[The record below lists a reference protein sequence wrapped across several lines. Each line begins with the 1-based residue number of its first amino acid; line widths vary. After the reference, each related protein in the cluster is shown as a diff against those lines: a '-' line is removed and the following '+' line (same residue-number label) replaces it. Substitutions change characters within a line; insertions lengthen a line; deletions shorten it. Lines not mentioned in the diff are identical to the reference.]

1 MDVSPQSALHSSSP
15 VHQPRR
21 HRHPAPRRAAP
32 IRFLLNLFAWRGWKF
47 VLMLVVAVAT
57 LYTVLVFFCLMRID
71 RNRMLLDRLL
81 RTAAQEFSSG
91 LAVNDLAAM
100 EDAAEQLGDDLENL
114 HTLSALI
121 RPLAPLHPAL
131 STRLIALDSAEYL
144 TDAVSLLF
152 EGAAPALQHL
162 SEERAADRVGGA
174 EGAHLA
180 RFVDLLRLSQPTFA
194 EARRALDAARAAL
207 AVNAL
212 APLSESM
219 LAEVSQLRSLIDDAD
234 AALQIVQG
242 APESLTRIL
251 GLSAPQTY
259 LILAAN
265 NDEIRPSGGYV
276 SVWGWMRIADGRA
289 VESAFAPTTTES
301 PAPPPAVLASS
312 LSIPDWWVRF
322 DEPIYAAWDGS
333 WHADFS
339 ETAQLAAWYYDNGDN
354 PHLPVNGVIG
364 IDLTAVE
371 YLLDALGGC
380 ALDDGVRVTSQNFRS
395 IVYDIRAQGEAPL
408 AHKQYLVDLYA
419 QMIGAWQSADADTQT
434 RLLNAIL
441 RALSERHLA
450 VYFRDVN
457 AQSAAQR
464 LGWTGTPQVSTGDYL
479 LFADANIAANK
490 SSSAI
495 ERLFAYDVSLD
506 AAGNGSAALTVFYTF
521 SAAAAERDPAVRPEH
536 YGRNRDYAT
545 LWQVFTPPTAQ
556 IAVDAPPDPGVR
568 LERTDTLAR
577 FIGITTVP
585 MGGGSRAALRYVLP
599 GVVEP
604 VGAYSRYRLT
614 LEKQLGADAD
624 RYHITITLPPG
635 CEVISAAPEASAVHD
650 LVQQML
656 EYDLAVESRAQIDI
670 LYRLK
675 DG

>member
-1 MDVSPQSALHSSSP
+1 MDVSPQSALQSTSTVRQS
-15 VHQPRR
+15 RR

-32 IRFLLNLFAWRGWKF
+32 VRLLFNLLAWRGWKF
-47 VLMLVVAVAT
+47 VLMLGVAVVT
-57 LYTVLVFFCLMRID
+57 LYVVLVFYSLMRID
-71 RNRMLLDRLL
+71 RDRLLLDRLL
-81 RTAAQEFSSG
+81 RTAAQEFSGG
-91 LAVNDLAAM
+91 LAVNDLTAM
-100 EDAAEQLGDDLENL
+100 EDAAEQLGGDLKHL
-114 HTLSALI
+114 HTLSAVV

-131 STRLIALDSAEYL
+131 STRLIALDSAEHL
-144 TDAVSLLF
+144 TEAVRLLF
-152 EGAAPALQHL
+152 EGAAPALQRL
-162 SEERAADRVGGA
+162 SEERAADDIGGA

-194 EARRALDAARAAL
+194 EARLELDAARALLEA
-207 AVNAL
+207 NAL
-212 APLSESM
+212 TPLSESL
-219 LAEVSQLRSLIDDAD
+219 LAEVSQLRRLIDDAD
-234 AALQIVQG
+234 AALRIVQG
-242 APESLTRIL
+242 APESLTRIF
-251 GLSAPQTY
+251 GLAAPQTY

-276 SVWGWMRIADGRA
+276 SVWGWMRVADGRA

-339 ETAQLAAWYYDNGDN
+339 ETAQLAVWYYDNGDN

-395 IVYDIRAQGEAPL
+395 IVYDIRAQGEAAL
-408 AHKQYLVDLYA
+408 AHKQYLIDLYA
-419 QMIGAWQSADADTQT
+419 QMIGAWQSADADTQR
-434 RLLNAIL
+434 RLLNAVL

-457 AQSAAQR
+457 AQAAAQR
-464 LGWTGTPQVSTGDYL
+464 LNWTGTPEVGSGDYL

-490 SSSAI
+490 SSSAV

-506 AAGNGSAALTVFYTF
+506 AARGGSAALTVFYTF
-521 SAAAAERDPAVRPEH
+521 STAAAEGDPAVRPEH
-536 YGRNRDYAT
+536 YGRNRDYTT
-545 LWQVFTPPTAQ
+545 LWQAFTPPAAQ
-556 IAVDAPPDPGVR
+556 IAADAPSDPGLR
-568 LERTDTLAR
+568 LERADNVAR

-585 MGGGSRAALRYVLP
+585 MGGGSRAALRYILP

-604 VGAYSRYRLT
+604 VGAYRRYRLT

-635 CEVISAAPEASAVHD
+635 YTVISAAPEASAVHD
-650 LVQQML
+650 LVRQML
-656 EYDLAVESRAQIDI
+656 EYDLTVENRAQIDI
-670 LYRLK
+670 LYRLE